1 MRLYSFSK
9 YREQYRENLRLAI
22 PVMLSQLGHIIV
34 QVADNAMVG
43 HYGGEDPVPL
53 AAAAFGGGIF
63 FLTFIAMMGI
73 TFGITPI
80 VGELY
85 AQKREVESTKYLQN
99 GLLLF
104 GALSIV
110 ATALQYLLIPLMWRM
125 GQPDEVVAAAIPY
138 FKTLTWSLIP
148 VVIFF
153 VIKQFL
159 EGLGNT
165 KVAMCSVILSN
176 VVNIILNYLLIGGEL
191 GAPEL
196 GVLGAGIATLTS
208 RIVMAAAII
217 VYFATS
223 RKMLKYREL
232 FARVNFSK
240 SAVRRLVTMGLPISL
255 QIFLEASTFIVI
267 GFMFGQFGAAAIGA
281 NQIGITLGNCSFMI
295 IVAIGSATTI
305 RISHCY
311 GQRDFAQLKLASY
324 AAYHLAALWNISA
337 AILYFSLRH
346 HIPMIFSSNEEIIR
360 LASIF
365 VVAIVAYQIPDGVQC
380 ISVGILRGMQDV
392 KRIPFIALF
401 SYWLCNIPVAYL
413 CAFHLGM
420 GESGLYMG
428 FVVGFATAALL
439 LILRIRYRYRSLTLD
454 GK

>member
-1 MRLYSFSK
+1 MMYKFSK
-9 YREQYRENLRLAI
+9 YKEQYRENLRLAL

-43 HYGGEDPVPL
+43 RYGGDDPVPL

-104 GALSIV
+104 GALSII
-110 ATALQYLLIPLMWRM
+110 ATAFQYLLIPVMWHM
-125 GQPDEVVAAAIPY
+125 GQPEDVVTLAIPY

-148 VVIFF
+148 AIMFF

-159 EGLGNT
+159 EGVGNT
-165 KVAMCSVILSN
+165 KVAMYSVILSN
-176 VVNIILNYLLIGGEL
+176 VVNICLNYILIGGKL

-196 GVLGAGIATLTS
+196 GVLGAGIATLTA
-208 RIVMAAAII
+208 RIVMAAVII
-217 VYFATS
+217 TYFTTS
-223 RKMLKYREL
+223 RKMAKYREL

-240 SAVRRLVTMGLPISL
+240 AATRRLITMGLPISM
-255 QIFLEASTFIVI
+255 QIFLEASTFIII
-267 GFMFGQFGAAAIGA
+267 GFMFGSFGAAAIGA

-311 GQRDFAQLKLASY
+311 GQRDFAQLR
-324 AAYHLAALWNISA
+324 LAALAGWHMAAVWNISA
-337 AILYFSLRH
+337 AALYFTLRSQ
-346 HIPMIFSSNEEIIR
+346 IPLIFSSNEDIIN
-360 LASIF
+360 LAATFII
-365 VVAIVAYQIPDGVQC
+365 VIVAYQIPDGVQC
-380 ISVGILRGMQDV
+380 IAVGVLRGVQDV
-392 KRIPFIALF
+392 KMIPLIALF

-413 CAFHLGM
+413 CAFHFGM
-420 GESGLYMG
+420 GANGLYMG
-428 FVVGFATAALL
+428 FVVGFTIAATL
-439 LILRIRYRYRSLTLD
+439 LILRLRGRLRQLRLATE
-454 GK
+454 

>member
-1 MRLYSFSK
+1 MYSFTK
-9 YREQYRENLRLAI
+9 YKKQYRENLRLAI

-43 HYGGEDPVPL
+43 RYGGDDPVPL

-85 AQKREVESTKYLQN
+85 AQRREVDSTKYLQN

-104 GALSIV
+104 GSLAIV
-110 ATALQYLLIPLMWRM
+110 ATALQYLLIPVMWRM
-125 GQPDEVVAAAIPY
+125 GQPDDVVALAIPY

-159 EGLGNT
+159 EGVGNT
-165 KVAMCSVILSN
+165 KVAMYSVILSN
-176 VVNIILNYLLIGGEL
+176 IVNIALNYLLIGGKL

-196 GVLGAGIATLTS
+196 GLLGAGMATLTS

-217 VYFATS
+217 IYFTTS
-223 RKMLKYREL
+223 HKMLKYREL
-232 FARVNFSK
+232 FARVNFSIA
-240 SAVRRLVTMGLPISL
+240 AVRRLIAMGLPISL

-311 GQRDFAQLKLASY
+311 GQRDFAQLKLAAY
-324 AAYHLAALWNISA
+324 AGWHLAALWNISA
-337 AILYFSLRH
+337 AALYFSLRTQ
-346 HIPMIFSSNEEIIR
+346 IPMIFSSNEEVIH
-360 LASIF
+360 LTSIF
-365 VVAIVAYQIPDGVQC
+365 IIAIIAYQIPDGVQC
-380 ISVGILRGMQDV
+380 ISVGVLRGIQDV
-392 KRIPFIALF
+392 KMIPLIALF
-401 SYWLCNIPVAYL
+401 AYWLCNIPIAYI

-428 FVVGFATAALL
+428 FVVGFATAGVL
-439 LILRIRYRYRSLTLD
+439 LILRIRRRLRSLTLS
-454 GK
+454 GE